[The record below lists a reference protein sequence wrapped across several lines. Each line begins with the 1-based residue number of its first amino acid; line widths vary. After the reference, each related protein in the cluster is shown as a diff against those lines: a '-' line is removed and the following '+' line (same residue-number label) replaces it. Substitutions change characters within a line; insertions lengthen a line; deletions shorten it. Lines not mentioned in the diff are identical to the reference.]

1 MSCLW
6 LALTAV
12 LFAARNLGFR
22 IKRTVSLVF
31 AVLFPVSAW
40 FAFERM
46 TATGLVFMLSVF
58 AVIWLADICAYFCGR
73 LFGKRKMA
81 PAISP
86 GKTWAGAVGAVVF
99 VFAFA
104 IIAAETLPHD
114 MIFTSVVLDK
124 MGYVA
129 GFAAVL
135 LLVAVSI
142 AGDLFESAVKRRR
155 ASRIR
160 VIYSPGTA
168 AFLTALIPRWPFFR
182 RQRHFLRFLH
192 SECKTRKLRERPAFG
207 RFFLPQNGSGLK
219 NDRKRN
225 QSKPRP
231 EAEVEFPGFVK
242 KNHRNENG
250 VDGLQVVGEVKCKGR
265 DVL

>member
-1 MSCLW
+1 MAVFAAAWFFSPAAFKALIAAAFMIAMGEWLLMLKVTPGAAGAVAVISTVVLATCAFYDIRLTDTVYTGLMLVVSCLW

-124 MGYVA
+124 MGYAA

-142 AGDLFESAVKRRR
+142 AGDLFESAVKRQ
-155 ASRIR
+155 AGVKDS
-160 VIYSPGTA
+160 SNLLPGHGGFFDRFDSSLAVFPTA
-168 AFLTALIPRWPFFR
+168 AALRAVLTL
-182 RQRHFLRFLH
+182 
-192 SECKTRKLRERPAFG
+192 
-207 RFFLPQNGSGLK
+207 
-219 NDRKRN
+219 
-225 QSKPRP
+225 
-231 EAEVEFPGFVK
+231 
-242 KNHRNENG
+242 
-250 VDGLQVVGEVKCKGR
+250 
-265 DVL
+265 

>member
-1 MSCLW
+1 MLKTRVITALVLVAVFAAAWFFSPAAFKALIAAAFMIAMGEWLLMLKVTPGAAGAAAVIGTVVLAACAFYDIRLTDTVYTGLMLVVSCLW

-114 MIFTSVVLDK
+114 MIFTSVGQDGL
-124 MGYVA
+124 
-129 GFAAVL
+129 
-135 LLVAVSI
+135 
-142 AGDLFESAVKRRR
+142 RRR
-155 ASRIR
+155 VRSGSSVGGGFHYRR
-160 VIYSPGTA
+160 
-168 AFLTALIPRWPFFR
+168 PF
-182 RQRHFLRFLH
+182 
-192 SECKTRKLRERPAFG
+192 
-207 RFFLPQNGSGLK
+207 
-219 NDRKRN
+219 
-225 QSKPRP
+225 
-231 EAEVEFPGFVK
+231 
-242 KNHRNENG
+242 
-250 VDGLQVVGEVKCKGR
+250 
-265 DVL
+265 